1 MNGVLDNQTSGND
14 WDIPIQAMLHEHRQN
29 VPTEIPVTHRQ
40 LSSIRD
46 IEAQMQQFEMDYQA
60 AVAEVR
66 KLYVLPN
73 DSSVLDF
80 LKDHRALPQLLID
93 AAPKLKRYFSDTV
106 FTLRA
111 TSDEYGWQNLY
122 ADAMWSGDARDAVQ
136 LLDQFEDEW
145 WIPNCRPARGALTF
159 TYRLV

>member
-1 MNGVLDNQTSGND
+1 MNGVLDNQVSGND
-14 WDIPIQAMLHEHRQN
+14 WGLPIQAMLHEWKQDMPAETPSIHRQRSF
-29 VPTEIPVTHRQ
+29 V
-40 LSSIRD
+40 RD
-46 IEAQMQQFEMDYQA
+46 IETQMQQFERDYLSA
-60 AVAEVR
+60 LAGVR
-66 KLYVLPN
+66 KFYVLPT

-80 LKDHRALPQLLID
+80 LNDHRALPQLLID
-93 AAPKLKRYFSDTV
+93 AAPQLKRYFADTV

-122 ADAMWSGDARDAVQ
+122 ADAMWAGEASDAIR
-136 LLDQFEDEW
+136 LLDYFEDEW